1 VISIDDFTY
10 SEWPKVFVKY
20 GVGNMEYTNRH
31 QRNADCAYMFQ
42 RQGENMISINKIM
55 CSHVTTHVTVT
66 SAACLCMFLYVKDHG
81 VERERDV
88 TGLEQG
94 CRRSV

>member
-1 VISIDDFTY
+1 
-10 SEWPKVFVKY
+10 
-20 GVGNMEYTNRH
+20 MENKNGR
-31 QRNADCAYMFQ
+31 QRNADFAYILQ

-66 SAACLCMFLYVKDHG
+66 PAACLCMFLYAKDHG
-81 VERERDV
+81 AERERDV
-88 TGLEQG
+88 TGLEKG